1 MARSGGPWFA
11 GKRNS
16 PPELLMQ
23 TPNKESIASG
33 IDSAADALR
42 ERVESLP
49 GGAKVASA
57 AEAASDAMENAAEY
71 VRDQDLEGMIED
83 AQQLVKKH
91 PGAVLLAAAAL
102 GFVIGRSFT
111 RN

>member
-1 MARSGGPWFA
+1 
-11 GKRNS
+11 
-16 PPELLMQ
+16 MQ

-57 AEAASDAMENAAEY
+57 AEAASDAVENAADY
-71 VRDQDLEGMIED
+71 VRDQDLEGMIKTLNGSSKSTPEPSCWPPR
-83 AQQLVKKH
+83 H
-91 PGAVLLAAAAL
+91 WAL
-102 GFVIGRSFT
+102 
-111 RN
+111 

>member
-1 MARSGGPWFA
+1 
-11 GKRNS
+11 
-16 PPELLMQ
+16 MQ

-91 PGAVLLAAAAL
+91 PGADLLAAAAL

>member
-1 MARSGGPWFA
+1 MIEVRRLGPTIGA
-11 GKRNS
+11 EVTGVDVRK
-16 PPELLMQ
+16 LDQ
-23 TPNKESIASG
+23 SIFDVIYRAWLDYNV
-33 IDSAADALR
+33 IC
-42 ERVESLP
+42 
-49 GGAKVASA
+49 
-57 AEAASDAMENAAEY
+57 

-83 AQQLVKKH
+83 AQRLVKKH